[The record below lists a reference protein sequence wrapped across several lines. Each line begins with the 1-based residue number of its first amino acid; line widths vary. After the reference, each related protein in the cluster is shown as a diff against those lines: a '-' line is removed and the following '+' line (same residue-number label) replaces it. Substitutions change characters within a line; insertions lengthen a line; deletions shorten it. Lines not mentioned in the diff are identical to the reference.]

1 MEAIVISESVAN
13 SASSSASSMAQ
24 VTFIAL
30 DSMVLP
36 TFMASDSMARASN
49 KAKERAARNDGELMP
64 RLCRAASERAE
75 EIKEA
80 SVLWLAVCLDARA
93 DWAATKP
100 TEETRLIASELLASG
115 QAQQPQGRGNHV
127 LNRACGWPT
136 SSFVKTGLGSRTSCR
151 HVF

>member
-36 TFMASDSMARASN
+36 TFMASDSMAQVTFIALDSMVLPTFMALDSMARTSN
-49 KAKERAARNDGELMP
+49 KAKERAARNGGELMP

-80 SVLWLAVCLDARA
+80 TCR
-93 DWAATKP
+93 
-100 TEETRLIASELLASG
+100 
-115 QAQQPQGRGNHV
+115 
-127 LNRACGWPT
+127 RACCGLRSASTREPT
-136 SSFVKTGLGSRTSCR
+136 GQRRSQLR
-151 HVF
+151 HD